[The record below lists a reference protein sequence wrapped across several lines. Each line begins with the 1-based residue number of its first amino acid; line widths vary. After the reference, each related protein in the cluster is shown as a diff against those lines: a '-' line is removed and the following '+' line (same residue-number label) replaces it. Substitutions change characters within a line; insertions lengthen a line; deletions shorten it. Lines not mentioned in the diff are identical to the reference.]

1 MRKWMAV
8 AGVAALA
15 AVGGVV
21 LTQSLRDDKA
31 TPTPAPTTTL
41 APATTVAVPVP
52 YDPNTGVVGT
62 VPPVDPNAG
71 EGILSSGGT

>member
-8 AGVAALA
+8 AGVAVLA
-15 AVGGVV
+15 TVGGVV
-21 LTQSLRDDKA
+21 LTQSLRDDKT
-31 TPTPAPTTTL
+31 TPTPEPTSTL
-41 APATTVAVPVP
+41 APATTVPVP

-62 VPPVDPNAG
+62 IPPVDPNAG